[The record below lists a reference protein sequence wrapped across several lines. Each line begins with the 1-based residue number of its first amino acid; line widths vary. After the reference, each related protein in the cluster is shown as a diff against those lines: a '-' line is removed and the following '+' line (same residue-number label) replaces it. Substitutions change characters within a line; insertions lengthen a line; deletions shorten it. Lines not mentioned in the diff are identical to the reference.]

1 MTHGGGGV
9 AAAENQGA
17 VEGGAGLPAQDVG
30 QLGATSPVRL
40 GNVQVGN
47 AALADRLA
55 VGNFIDTNDLRL
67 WGGRRLGSSTRG
79 GRDHLRSR
87 HQYPTW

>member
-47 AALADRLA
+47 AALADP
-55 VGNFIDTNDLRL
+55 GSHKQ
-67 WGGRRLGSSTRG
+67 LG
-79 GRDHLRSR
+79 LLPVQPSR
-87 HQYPTW
+87 CTKSP